1 VSAIN
6 NQISSTYRI
15 MAMRAKHRPM
25 KWTDDGEG
33 FAGECKESN
42 IADEVEKYID
52 AWLTE
57 EKYTAYRGHLRD
69 PLGEYRRVF
78 TFIIE
83 AAHLL
88 SEGPRVSNPK
98 VVKLLELAIKETH
111 LVSVDIHGAKL

>member
-1 VSAIN
+1 
-6 NQISSTYRI
+6 
-15 MAMRAKHRPM
+15 M
-25 KWTDDGEG
+25 KRTDEGGFSGEY
-33 FAGECKESN
+33 KESN

-57 EKYTAYRGHLRD
+57 EKYTAYRGHLGY
-69 PLGEYRRVF
+69 PIGEYRRVF

-88 SEGPRVSNPK
+88 SEGPHVSDPK